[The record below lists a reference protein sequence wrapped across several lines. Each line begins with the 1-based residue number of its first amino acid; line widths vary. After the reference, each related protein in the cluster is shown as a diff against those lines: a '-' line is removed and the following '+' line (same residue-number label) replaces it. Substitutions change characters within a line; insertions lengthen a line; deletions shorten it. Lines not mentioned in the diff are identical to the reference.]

1 MSAGIKTVIY
11 PVKDLAAAKRIFGRL
26 AGVEPYSDEAYYVG
40 FKVEGQDV
48 GLDPKGHD
56 KGMTG
61 PVGYWHVDD
70 IDMTLAALTD
80 AGATV
85 QDPVRKVGGSRRI
98 ATVIDPD
105 GNPIGLLQD

>member
-1 MSAGIKTVIY
+1 MSEGVKTVIY
-11 PVKDLAAAKRIFGRL
+11 PVKDLAAAKQIFGLL

-56 KGMTG
+56 KGMIG

-70 IDMTLAALTD
+70 IDRTLAALTD

-85 QDPVRKVGGSRRI
+85 QDPVRKVGGNRRI
-98 ATVIDPD
+98 ATVTDRD

>member
-1 MSAGIKTVIY
+1 MTEGIKTVIY
-11 PVKDLAAAKRIFGRL
+11 PVKDLAAAKQIFGQL

-40 FKVEGQDV
+40 FKVHGQDL

-70 IDMTLAALTD
+70 IDSTLAALTE
-80 AGATV
+80 AGAVV
-85 QDPVRKVGGSRRI
+85 QDPVRRVGGSRRI
-98 ATVIDPD
+98 ATLTDPD